1 MFNKH
6 TMPSFGCLSE
16 YSQLRLLCR
25 SERRKGHG
33 LPRTCSGTRS
43 RHAAHPRAS
52 SSRESANDSCSIAR
66 TRPTLHGA
74 THVYFHVL
82 HHGALLFQ
90 VVPNRLTVLDDRLH
104 RLKNDRLR
112 HTLHS
117 ISTFTFNAVL
127 SPWTL
132 PRRIISPALLSIS
145 DCRSSRRLV
154 SRLCARSLALRMPDD
169 PWFFG

>member
-1 MFNKH
+1 MDSRRGRSTASSRRRRSVPDKSTTSWKTSILWSTWRERDISGFFVQQTH
-6 TMPSFGCLSE
+6 DAFVWMSFRVLSTTFIV
-16 YSQLRLLCR
+16 SFRTAQR
-25 SERRKGHG
+25 S
-33 LPRTCSGTRS
+33 
-43 RHAAHPRAS
+43 RAS
-52 SSRESANDSCSIAR
+52 SYMFRY
-66 TRPTLHGA
+66 T
-74 THVYFHVL
+74 
-82 HHGALLFQ
+82 FQ